1 MNFKSFFTALVISFV
16 AFSSFG
22 QTKCYETVKKE
33 CDPEPKSGY
42 IVSGQSKNGTFAPA
56 DTAVV
61 ELTFYANM
69 DYKLSFCSPN
79 PNIQGNVQFQV
90 VEYKTVP
97 EYVEIITYEEVYA
110 EEEEEE
116 YDDYEDEESYDDDEY
131 YEDDYDDYEEEEEVE
146 EEEEKEPEKV
156 PVITKKRIYK
166 KIPVT
171 IYDNQ
176 AEGEGGAQQFY
187 HISRE
192 RKTVYIKVFIPGGE
206 ENSNQSKSGRT
217 VAYACVGLLLEHQP
231 APRLGFK

>member
-1 MNFKSFFTALVISFV
+1 MNFKYFLIFPFV
-16 AFSSFG
+16 LLSTYSAIG
-22 QTKCYETVKKE
+22 QTKCYETVEKE

-56 DTAVV
+56 DTAIV

-90 VEYKTVP
+90 VEYKTIP
-97 EYVEIITYEEVYA
+97 DYIEIITYEEVYP

-116 YDDYEDEESYDDDEY
+116 YEEESYDEDEY
-131 YEDDYDDYEEEEEVE
+131 YEDDYGYEEEEEEVVE
-146 EEEEKEPEKV
+146 EPEVEPEKV
-156 PVITKKRIYK
+156 AIVTKKRVYK

-176 AEGEGGAQQFY
+176 SEGEGGAQQFY

-192 RKTVYIKVFIPGGE
+192 RKTVFVKVFIPAGE
-206 ENSNQSKSGRT
+206 ENSSQSASGRT